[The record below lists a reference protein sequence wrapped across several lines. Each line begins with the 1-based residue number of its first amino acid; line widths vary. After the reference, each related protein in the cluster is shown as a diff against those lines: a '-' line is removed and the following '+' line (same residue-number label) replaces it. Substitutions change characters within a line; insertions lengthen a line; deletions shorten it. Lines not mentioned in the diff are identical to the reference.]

1 MLYSRLAPTHLATRT
16 NSLLLHGCRV
26 CSLHRV
32 RFSCSRFLSRSSTLT
47 HPLAGLLKVRKR
59 EREREREDNPSRPTR
74 RSGPCLSSPLSP
86 RPRPRP
92 AAPPPLLFF
101 LLAFSSYPFRARA
114 IVDALASLWK
124 SRLSATPSTSPKRSN
139 TASVGCPGEVRFPG
153 KLVPSAVLPS
163 IRRIGVVE
171 VAAYT
176 QRGPFVKSSQPDRI
190 TTPAGLANSTPLSPR
205 SLLTAEHT
213 STYAP
218 KRKPWPRCR

>member
-1 MLYSRLAPTHLATRT
+1 M
-16 NSLLLHGCRV
+16 
-26 CSLHRV
+26 
-32 RFSCSRFLSRSSTLT
+32 RFPFSRFLSRSSTLT
-47 HPLAGLLKVRKR
+47 HSLAGLLKVGEGEK
-59 EREREREDNPSRPTR
+59 ERERIVLRDRRAAQDPVFRR
-74 RSGPCLSSPLSP
+74 RSVRVRVRVQDPPP
-86 RPRPRP
+86 R
-92 AAPPPLLFF
+92 PPLLFF

-114 IVDALASLWK
+114 TVDALASLWK
-124 SRLSATPSTSPKRSN
+124 WRLSATSSTSPKRSN

-153 KLVPSAVLPS
+153 KLVPSTLLPS